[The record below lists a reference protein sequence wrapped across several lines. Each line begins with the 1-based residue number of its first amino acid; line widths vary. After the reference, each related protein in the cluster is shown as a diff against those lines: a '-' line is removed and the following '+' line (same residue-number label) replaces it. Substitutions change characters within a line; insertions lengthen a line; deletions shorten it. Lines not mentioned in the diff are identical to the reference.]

1 MDDRQNTLPR
11 HVEETARAVEQLH
24 VEHHERA
31 TRSERFLEH
40 VKARVS
46 QPVFVVAIAGFA
58 ALWIV
63 ANFWLHG
70 RNLAWDPP
78 PFAYLEL
85 VLSTLALF
93 VTILILATQ
102 RRADILASHREQL
115 ILQLVFVSEQKT
127 AKIIALLEEQ
137 RRDSPQL
144 RDRVDREAEQMTET
158 VDPRTVSEALR
169 NSETTTSDTKPG

>member
-1 MDDRQNTLPR
+1 MDDRLNALPP

-31 TRSERFLEH
+31 TRSERILEH
-40 VKARVS
+40 VKARFS
-46 QPVFVVAIAGFA
+46 QPAFVIAIVGFA
-58 ALWIV
+58 ALWIL
-63 ANFWLHG
+63 ANFWLRG

-85 VLSTLALF
+85 ILSTLALF

-102 RRADILASHREQL
+102 RRADILAGHREQL
-115 ILQLVFVSEQKT
+115 ILQLAFVSEQKT

-158 VDPRTVSEALR
+158 VDPRAVSEALR
-169 NSETTTSDTKPG
+169 STETTTPLAKPG